1 MPLRGYVFE
10 KEGYGDNLCDKITGK
25 ETNFGITFRGF
36 PPITELESG
45 DVVNIPS
52 FPDGL
57 MLCPRVMEG
66 KVDPKPTLQDVPYV
80 DQNEDVLLT
89 ELLPES
95 STFFHELIHLVT
107 LRQVINGEDQSVL
120 DQTCKFLA

>member
-1 MPLRGYVFE
+1 
-10 KEGYGDNLCDKITGK
+10 
-25 ETNFGITFRGF
+25 
-36 PPITELESG
+36 
-45 DVVNIPS
+45 
-52 FPDGL
+52 
-57 MLCPRVMEG
+57 MEG